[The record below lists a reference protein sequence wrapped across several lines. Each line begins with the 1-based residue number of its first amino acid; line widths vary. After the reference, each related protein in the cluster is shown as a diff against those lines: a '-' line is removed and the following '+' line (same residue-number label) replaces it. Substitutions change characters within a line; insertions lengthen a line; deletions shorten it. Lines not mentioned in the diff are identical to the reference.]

1 LRQPAIARFA
11 CHFVSI
17 SINDIGSRL
26 IVMSDYTEI
35 ELVVVTMTFDANPS
49 QTDNAELLS
58 ILSKYIVLTRMEDGC
73 RNVDLC
79 SSVTKPG
86 RHLVIQKWDSDEMQR
101 QHFDSPLM
109 VEMATSCSGILAS
122 APEIDMWEGTS
133 AHDLR

>member
-1 LRQPAIARFA
+1 MEGQSIA
-11 CHFVSI
+11 
-17 SINDIGSRL
+17 
-26 IVMSDYTEI
+26 MSDDIEI

-49 QTDNAELLS
+49 QADNAELLA

-79 SSVTKPG
+79 SSVTQPG
-86 RHLVIQKWDSDEMQR
+86 RHLVIQKWDSDVVQR
-101 QHFDSPLM
+101 QHFDSSLM

>member
-1 LRQPAIARFA
+1 ME
-11 CHFVSI
+11 S
-17 SINDIGSRL
+17 ST
-26 IVMSDYTEI
+26 IVMSDDIQI

-49 QTDNAELLS
+49 QAANAELLAV
-58 ILSKYIVLTRMEDGC
+58 LSKYIVLTRMADGC

-79 SSVTKPG
+79 SSVTMPG
-86 RHLVIQKWDSDEMQR
+86 RHLVIQKWDSGQMQR

-133 AHDLR
+133 AHDRR